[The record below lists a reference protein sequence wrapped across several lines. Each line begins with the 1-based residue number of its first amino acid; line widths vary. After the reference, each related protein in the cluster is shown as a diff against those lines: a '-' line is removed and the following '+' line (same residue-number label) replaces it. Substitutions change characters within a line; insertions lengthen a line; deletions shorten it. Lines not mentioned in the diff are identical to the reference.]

1 MTTMTERLWRAYF
14 AIMLHRAWLGWL
26 LVLGLLAL
34 AASQIPQFRLD
45 ASADSLILE
54 NDDDLRYYRELS
66 KRYSESEFLIITYRP
81 YGDLF
86 ADATLQQLKALRD
99 ELAAEAGIAEVTS
112 ILDVPLVAS
121 PPMSLSEIQKGTR
134 TLLDPGTNRDMA
146 RDEFANSPL
155 YRSLLTD
162 TDGEVTAILATL
174 SKDSATQ
181 SLLQERENLRARQQ
195 AQQLPPDEAQRLEQ
209 VEQRYKALSAERQ
222 AQQRELVAEV
232 RDILMTYEDEAEI
245 FLGGV
250 PMIAA
255 DMIRFVE
262 QDLKLFGGL
271 VLVVLVVLLGL
282 AFRQWQWVLVPVTV
296 CAAILCI
303 VVGLIAWRGWPVTV
317 VSSNF
322 TSLTLILSLSLMV
335 HLVVRY
341 RELQRLTPNAKKIEW
356 LKGTL
361 TNKLAPS
368 LFTTMTTMISF
379 ASLLIADIRPVID
392 FGLMMVASIAC
403 AFSFGF
409 LLFPLLALA
418 LPAPGLP
425 QEEHDRTE
433 GLVVG
438 LGQLVLRRRNAV
450 LLGYSVLALAMGLGI
465 SRLGVENRFIDYF
478 QEDTEIYQGLVLID
492 KELGGTT
499 PLDIIIDA
507 PQSFYEEQALF
518 AEEFGDDFG
527 SGGISGSSYWFNR
540 FALERVDAIHSYLDQ
555 LPETGKVLSMAST
568 MGLLEQLNN
577 NEPLDNFSLAILY
590 NRVPAQIKST
600 LFDPYLGPDGN
611 EVRFSLRVI
620 DSDKNLNRNDL
631 LKKIR
636 QDLITNFDLEPEQLR
651 LAGAL
656 VLYNNVLQSL
666 FSSQIMTLGLVFAAI
681 TLMLAVLFRSLRFAA
696 IGIIPTLLTASTILG
711 LMGWLGIPLD
721 IMTITIAAITIGIG
735 VDDTIHYLHRYRE
748 EQARVDEV
756 GVAIL
761 RSHASVGRSIFLT
774 SVIVTAG
781 FSVLSFSN
789 FTPIILFGLLTGLA
803 MLLAFVANLT
813 LLPALLRLRT

>member
-1 MTTMTERLWRAYF
+1 MTSIAERLWRMYF
-14 AIMLHRAWLGWL
+14 AVMLNRAWLGWL
-26 LVLGLLAL
+26 GVIALLLL

-54 NDDDLRYYRELS
+54 NDDDLRFYRELS
-66 KRYSESEFLIITYRP
+66 KRYSESEFLIVTYRP
-81 YGDLF
+81 HGDLF
-86 ADATLQQLKALRD
+86 ADATLARLQALRD
-99 ELAAEAGIAEVTS
+99 ELAAHRGIADVTS

-121 PPMSLSEIQKGTR
+121 PPMSLSQIQQGTR
-134 TLLDPGTNRDMA
+134 TLLDPTTNRDMA
-146 RDEFANSPL
+146 REEFANSPL

-162 TDGEVTAILATL
+162 VDGEVTAILATL
-174 SKDSATQ
+174 STDATAQ
-181 SLLQERENLRARQQ
+181 ALLQQRESLRAQRQDVGLS
-195 AQQLPPDEAQRLEQ
+195 AADATRLEDI
-209 VEQRYKALSAERQ
+209 EQRYKKMSAQRQ
-222 AQQRELVAEV
+222 AEQRELVADV
-232 RDILMTYEDEAEI
+232 RAILSRYEDNATI

-271 VLVVLVVLLGL
+271 VLVVLVVLLAI
-282 AFRQWQWVLVPVTV
+282 AFRQWQWVLIPVTV
-296 CAAILCI
+296 CGAILAV

-341 RELQRLTPNAKKIEW
+341 RELQRTQPEAGKVAW
-356 LKGTL
+356 LQGTL
-361 TNKLAPS
+361 RNKLAPS
-368 LFTTMTTMISF
+368 LFTTLTTMISF

-392 FGLMMVASIAC
+392 FGLMMVAAIAC

-409 LLFPLLALA
+409 LLFPLLAQA
-418 LPAPGLP
+418 LPAPASP

-438 LGQLVLRRRNAV
+438 LAKLVLRRRTAV
-450 LLGYSVLALAMGLGI
+450 LVGYAVLAGIMGVGI
-465 SRLGVENRFIDYF
+465 TRLGVENRFIDYF

-492 KELGGTT
+492 KKLGGTT

-507 PQSFYEEQALF
+507 PPSFYEEQALF

-540 FALERVDAIHSYLDQ
+540 FALERVDAIHRYLDA

-590 NRVPAQIKST
+590 NRVSPDIKKT

-631 LKKIR
+631 LKKIH
-636 QDLITNFDLEPEQLR
+636 QDLLTQFELQPEQLR

-681 TLMLAVLFRSLRFAA
+681 TFMLAALFRSLRYAL
-696 IGIIPTLLTASTILG
+696 IGIIPTLLTAGTILG

-748 EQARVDEV
+748 EQARVDEF

-781 FSVLSFSN
+781 FSVLSFSS

-813 LLPALLRLRT
+813 LLPALLRPR

>member
-1 MTTMTERLWRAYF
+1 MNSITERLWRAYF
-14 AIMLHRAWLGWL
+14 AVMLHRAWLGWL
-26 LVLGLLAL
+26 LVGGLLAL

-66 KRYSESEFLIITYRP
+66 KRYSESEFLIVTYRP
-81 YGDLF
+81 RGDLF
-86 ADATLQQLKALRD
+86 ADNTLQQLKLLRD
-99 ELAAEAGIAEVTS
+99 ELAAHPGIAEVTS

-121 PPMSLSEIQKGTR
+121 PPMSLSQIQQGTR
-134 TLLDPGTNRDMA
+134 TLLDPDTNRAMA
-146 RDEFANSPL
+146 REEFANSPL

-162 TDGEVTAILATL
+162 IDGEVTALLATL
-174 SKDSATQ
+174 STDATAQ
-181 SLLQERENLRARQQ
+181 SLLQQRESLRAERENSGLSPSDAKQ
-195 AQQLPPDEAQRLEQ
+195 LEQ
-209 VEQRYKALSAERQ
+209 VEQRYKALSAQRQ
-222 AQQRELVAEV
+222 AEQRELVAEV
-232 RDILMTYEDEAEI
+232 RNILAGYEKDAAI

-271 VLVVLVVLLGL
+271 VLVVLVVLLAI
-282 AFRQWQWVLVPVTV
+282 AFRQWQWVLVPVAV
-296 CAAILCI
+296 CAAILVV

-341 RELQRLTPNAKKIEW
+341 RELQRTQPDAGKMQW
-356 LKGTL
+356 LQGTL
-361 TNKLAPS
+361 RNKLAPS
-368 LFTTMTTMISF
+368 LFTTLTTMISF

-403 AFSFGF
+403 AFGFGF
-409 LLFPLLALA
+409 LLFPLLAQA
-418 LPAPGLP
+418 LPAAGKPE
-425 QEEHDRTE
+425 EEHDHIE

-438 LGQLVLRRRNAV
+438 LGRIVLRRRTAV
-450 LLGYSVLALAMGLGI
+450 LVGYAVLAGVMGLGVT
-465 SRLGVENRFIDYF
+465 RLGVENRFIDYF

-492 KELGGTT
+492 KKLGGTT

-518 AEEFGDDFG
+518 AQEFGEDFG

-540 FALERVDAIHSYLDQ
+540 FALERVDAIHNYLAQ

-590 NRVPAQIKST
+590 NRVSPDIKKT

-631 LKKIR
+631 LNKIR
-636 QDLITNFDLEPEQLR
+636 QDLLADFELEPEQLR

-681 TLMLAVLFRSLRFAA
+681 TLMLAVLFSSLRFAL

-748 EQARVDEV
+748 EQARVDEF

-774 SVIVTAG
+774 SVIVSAG

-813 LLPALLRLRT
+813 LLPALLRPRH